1 MSANLYDIL
10 NVDESADAA
19 EIRAAWKSAVA
30 DLDPTDRRFRA
41 FNDAAA
47 VLLDADKRRE
57 YDAQLAAARPVDEPA
72 DQPTDESAEEPAAAP
87 VVVPAK
93 DDTAADAPADEPSER
108 APSAGPAGW
117 LLGAVGAGAL
127 VALVLAIVLLVQPGG
142 SLFADDSPK
151 KIAEANASYEKS
163 SLSAEGAA
171 ERLVAPVFSYSYK
184 TMEDDLARA
193 KEHLAPEL
201 AAKQTE
207 LWPELTE
214 DAVAQQI
221 VVDAQA
227 EAVALTRLSKD
238 GKDASV
244 LVFIVQESTKKAV
257 AQTPLRMW
265 VSLDLELASGSED
278 DWKVSKICVDDGCK
292 LA

>member
-57 YDAQLAAARPVDEPA
+57 YDAELAAARPGDEPA
-72 DQPTDESAEEPAAAP
+72 DESAEEPAAAP

-108 APSAGPAGW
+108 APSTGPAGW

-171 ERLVAPVFSYSYK
+171 ERLVTPVFSYGYK

-193 KEHLAPEL
+193 KEHLTPEV
-201 AAKQTE
+201 AASQAKI
-207 LWPELTE
+207 WPDLTKE
-214 DAVAQQI
+214 AVAQQI

-238 GKDASV
+238 RKDATV

-265 VSLDLELASGSED
+265 VSLDLKLASGSED